1 MDQGD
6 GKVRFHF
13 QNSNQFRVVRADG
26 AWGGVTPELEL
37 FFSLY
42 NTRPAIPQL
51 LVHPINPDGTLGPD
65 IPELKVSKE
74 GFVREVEVGVIM
86 QKQHVAALIEFLKD
100 RLAFIESVEAR
111 AGAMKK

>member
-13 QNSNQFRVVRADG
+13 QKSNQFRVVRADG
-26 AWGGVTPELEL
+26 AWGGVTPDLEL

-51 LVHPINPDGTLGPD
+51 LVHPISADGTLGPD
-65 IPELKVSKE
+65 IPEMKVSKE

-86 QKQHVAALIEFLKD
+86 QKQHVKALIDFLKD
-100 RLAFIESVEAR
+100 RLAFIEGIEAQVNTV
-111 AGAMKK
+111 KK